1 MKHYSSSLCRCP
13 GTLGSRIAGSLLLAF
28 VLPFTSLAED
38 YLSEEAFFEEEVQG
52 TIEVYDPFEPV
63 NRFTFQINDLVL
75 LNLVQPLANG
85 YQAITPDPV
94 EKSASNFMRNLKYP
108 VRLAGNILQG
118 RVRGALVETGRFA
131 VNSTVGIA
139 GLFTPA
145 DGIDGLEPIPKEGI
159 GQALGAWGIGEG
171 PYLVLP
177 LLGPSNFRDFGGLIA
192 DRAVNPLDEP
202 FSVADDW
209 DWEWSAALAGTE
221 FIVRSPSLI
230 ERYLQMKG
238 SAIDPYS
245 SLKNGYTQFRRAA
258 IEE

>member
-1 MKHYSSSLCRCP
+1 MKHSSFNQIDGP
-13 GTLGSRIAGSLLLAF
+13 GRQTSRILKWLIFAF
-28 VLPFTSLAED
+28 ALPISAPAQD
-38 YLSEEAFFEEEVQG
+38 YLSEESLFEEKIEG
-52 TIEVYDPFEPV
+52 TVAVYDPFEPV
-63 NRFTFQINDLVL
+63 NRFTFAVNDLVL

-94 EKSASNFMRNLKYP
+94 EESASNFMRNLKYP
-108 VRLAGNILQG
+108 VRLVGNLLQG
-118 RVRGALVETGRFA
+118 RVRGAWVETGRFA
-131 VNSTVGIA
+131 VNSTVGVA

-145 DGIDGLEPIPKEGI
+145 DGIEGLEQIPQEDI
-159 GQALGAWGIGEG
+159 GQALGSWGIGEG

-221 FIVRSPSLI
+221 FIVVSPTI
-230 ERYLQMKG
+230 VDRYLQMKG

-245 SLKNGYTQFRRAA
+245 SLKNSYTQFRQGA